1 MKFIIIISLLIF
13 NFQIQESSASTS
25 DAYDFSWLDPG
36 KKYLFFKI
44 EDFVKITSSTFH

>member
-1 MKFIIIISLLIF
+1 MRSLFLQDAFKMKFIIIISLLIF

-36 KKYLFFKI
+36 KKI
-44 EDFVKITSSTFH
+44 FVLQK